1 MRRQI
6 IQSPLKASWMLVPQ
20 VVDRDPE
27 LVGMPGDCHSE
38 TFAQHSLRFHIV
50 FALFRLVFLF
60 FFSPPKACE
69 GFFRMGLLKRRVA
82 PTALVEP
89 WPCV

>member
-6 IQSPLKASWMLVPQ
+6 IQSPLKASWMVVPQ

-60 FFSPPKACE
+60 FSPPRKLAKGSSE
-69 GFFRMGLLKRRVA
+69 WVS
-82 PTALVEP
+82 
-89 WPCV
+89 